1 MRNRIVKTKQVAEK
15 VSLDHLRAFQ
25 VKARNYEQIKDKLK
39 EYERIRHQEIIHMF
53 KTMSYNTQLNERR
66 DCRQLSKVSTKE
78 TIINVNR
85 TVVVPTSY
93 QVMNDT
99 VLGMYRVGKNFV
111 KRKIRRPEVVPV
123 IDWNTLSII

>member
-1 MRNRIVKTKQVAEK
+1 MRNRIVKTRQVAEK

-25 VKARNYEQIKDKLK
+25 VKARTFEQIKDKLK

-53 KTMSYNTQLNERR
+53 KTMSYKTELDERR
-66 DCRQLSKVSTKE
+66 DCRHLSKLATKD

-93 QVMNDT
+93 QMMNDT
-99 VLGMYRVGKNFV
+99 VLGMYRVGKDFV

-123 IDWNTLSII
+123 IDWNTLTII

>member
-1 MRNRIVKTKQVAEK
+1 MRNRIIKPIQSVEK
-15 VSLDHLRAFQ
+15 VDLSHLRAFQ
-25 VKARNYEQIKDKLK
+25 VKARTSSEFREKLNQ
-39 EYERIRHQEIIHMF
+39 YERIRHAEIIAMF
-53 KTMSYNTQLNERR
+53 KKMSYKTELDEKRE
-66 DCRQLSKVSTKE
+66 CRHLSKVQTKD

-93 QVMNDT
+93 EIINDT

>member
-1 MRNRIVKTKQVAEK
+1 MRKKIQSKQTAEK

-25 VKARNYEQIKDKLK
+25 VKARTYEQIKDKLK

-53 KTMSYNTQLNERR
+53 KIMSYKTELDERR
-66 DCRQLSKVSTKE
+66 DCRHLSKVFTKD

-93 QVMNDT
+93 EMMNDT
-99 VLGMYRVGKNFV
+99 VLGIYRVGKDFV
-111 KRKIRRPEVVPV
+111 KRKIKKAEVVPV
-123 IDWNTLSII
+123 IDWNTLRTI